1 MMRLCGGTPHDF
13 CGPRTR
19 RTCFKKTLLAL
30 ESAAGCKREA
40 LVGTVNERLDY
51 AASSDKWR

>member
-1 MMRLCGGTPHDF
+1 MICAAPEHDGR
-13 CGPRTR
+13 CS
-19 RTCFKKTLLAL
+19 KKTLLAL

-51 AASSDKWR
+51 AVLSDKWR